1 MISKLL
7 PLENHL
13 LNYFIIIFYNFNFIT
28 MRSLNF
34 LLAISIFTTI
44 LFTSCQKENVNAGDA
59 ITIISG
65 QDFLDRKELT
75 KGDSPKTN
83 HYSLN
88 LVGVPD
94 DKFEAFY
101 DDERSEESIYVGL
114 RGNSRVMLRKAS
126 QDEGFGIIEAN
137 GLEDVA
143 IFQLPTLSETEYQ
156 LFVRPLGIPRA
167 ESQPHDVDPSTNE
180 DIASMGTI
188 IIVKGNGA
196 DRDTDIGSKLM
207 TVNVAAED
215 INRDD
220 VIDELDITTY
230 KIFDEVLE
238 GYLWEY
244 NDEGLKVSQLRF
256 YFND

>member
-1 MISKLL
+1 
-7 PLENHL
+7 
-13 LNYFIIIFYNFNFIT
+13 

-34 LLAISIFTTI
+34 LLAVSIFTTV
-44 LFTSCQKENVNAGDA
+44 LFTSCQKENIEAGDA
-59 ITIISG
+59 ITVFSG
-65 QDFLDRKELT
+65 QDFLDRRENA
-75 KGDSPKTN
+75 GDNKPSGN

-94 DKFEAFY
+94 DKYDNFY
-101 DDERSEESIYVGL
+101 DDEKSEESIYVGL
-114 RGNSRVMLRKAS
+114 GGNSKVMVRKTT
-126 QDEGFGIIEAN
+126 QDEGFGIINAN
-137 GLEDVA
+137 GLEDRA
-143 IFQLPTLSETEYQ
+143 LFQLPTSSETEYQ

-180 DIASMGTI
+180 DIASMGASI
-188 IIVKGNGA
+188 LVRKDGA
-196 DRDTDIGSKLM
+196 DRDADIASKLS

-215 INRDD
+215 LNGDD
-220 VIDELDITTY
+220 VIDELDIATY